1 MPRPID
7 STAATSRPGLLRRL
21 RDAVADVLH
30 EVVRPAGAA
39 DVAHGLLHLLGA
51 AALDARLA
59 AGLRRRQAGGDQ
71 RLGAALEMILQLAIE
86 IAIERGAAAEASEP
100 GHGRPPSGRRIR
112 PMAAARRSQLAVPL
126 SSCAWPC
133 FVSL

>member
-1 MPRPID
+1 MTQAGALAQR
-7 STAATSRPGLLRRL
+7 A
-21 RDAVADVLH
+21 DAVAHVLGG
-30 EVVRPAGAA
+30 VVRPARAA
-39 DVAHGLLHLLGA
+39 DVAHRFLDLLGA

-59 AGLRRRQAGGDQ
+59 AGLRRRQPGGDQ
-71 RLGAALEMILQLAIE
+71 RLRPALEVILQLAIE

-112 PMAAARRSQLAVPL
+112 PIASASRSQLAVPV